1 LTDLPEKFYLK
12 LNTMPPEKNRLE
24 GNENHVVDKHQKKT
38 HEPVSDSDSD
48 LKDPDADVVD
58 EDGEDED
65 GEDRNEGGM
74 YFGDIYIPPPPA
86 PSLTMD
92 ASGPRLVITHIE
104 NFYFKSYAGKQVLG
118 PFHKS
123 FTSIIGPNGSGK
135 SNVIDSMLFVFGYR
149 ANKIRSK
156 SVAVLIHNSENHPNV
171 QSCSVAVHFQMIEDI
186 NDDEFNVVPGSQF
199 VVSRSAFKVIKN
211 TIYAIFIYHIFFIL
225 KNFFF

>member
-1 LTDLPEKFYLK
+1 M
-12 LNTMPPEKNRLE
+12 N
-24 GNENHVVDKHQKKT
+24 KHQKKT
-38 HEPVSDSDSD
+38 HKPVSET

-58 EDGEDED
+58 EGGEDED

-74 YFGDIYIPPPPA
+74 YFGDIFIPPA
-86 PSLTMD
+86 PALSLTID

-104 NFYFKSYAGKQVLG
+104 NVYLKSYAGKQVLG

-156 SVAVLIHNSENHPNV
+156 SVAVLILDSENHPN
-171 QSCSVAVHFQMIEDI
+171 D
-186 NDDEFNVVPGSQF
+186 
-199 VVSRSAFKVIKN
+199 
-211 TIYAIFIYHIFFIL
+211 
-225 KNFFF
+225 